1 MAGLLKAAMCL
12 VLYVLVLVLSIVLFA
27 VGVAMLPL
35 RLVMSPRSFT
45 RLYLYIADYYWKFA
59 VWFGEF
65 AGIQLTLYGDNVPLR
80 ENAFVIS
87 NHRWGVDFIVY
98 WMLAARKGRLG
109 CLKLMAKD
117 WLKFFPG
124 FGWGG
129 YLLDFVFLKRDWQ
142 QDQSTIRETFHRLKT
157 RDLPFWLLSHVEG
170 TRLTPAKLE
179 ESKRFA
185 RERGLPVMEE
195 TLFPRV
201 KVLPRSIFLFRC
213 FSFNLFA
220 SFCLCQGF
228 VSVIQ
233 ELRDMKTPLV
243 LYDTTLMYVDA
254 KTGKTEL
261 PSGHPVPGPSTFS
274 LFYSPSSHV
283 HLHVKRYTMQDLPTT
298 DAGLEKWLIDAFV
311 RKQKLLSDFR
321 ITHKFPD
328 PCPQP
333 LMYPSMNIPL

>member
-1 MAGLLKAAMCL
+1 MVGLLKAAASL
-12 VLYVLVLVLSIVLFA
+12 VLYVLVLVLSIVLFG
-27 VGVAMLPL
+27 VGVAMLPF
-35 RLVMSPRSFT
+35 RLLMKPRSFT

-65 AGIQLTLYGDNVPLR
+65 VGIQIALYGDNVPLR

-87 NHRWGVDFIVY
+87 NHRWGVDFVVY

-142 QDQSTIRETFHRLKT
+142 QDQNTIRDTFHRLKT

-170 TRLTPAKLE
+170 TRLTPEKLE

-201 KVLPRSIFLFRC
+201 KVRMSLL
-213 FSFNLFA
+213 
-220 SFCLCQGF
+220 
-228 VSVIQ
+228 
-233 ELRDMKTPLV
+233 
-243 LYDTTLMYVDA
+243 TLIV
-254 KTGKTEL
+254 
-261 PSGHPVPGPSTFS
+261 
-274 LFYSPSSHV
+274 
-283 HLHVKRYTMQDLPTT
+283 
-298 DAGLEKWLIDAFV
+298 
-311 RKQKLLSDFR
+311 
-321 ITHKFPD
+321 
-328 PCPQP
+328 
-333 LMYPSMNIPL
+333 

>member
-1 MAGLLKAAMCL
+1 MGVATVVKAAVCL
-12 VLYVLVLVLSIVLFA
+12 VLYVVILSLSIVLFA

-35 RLVMSPRSFT
+35 KLLMSPRSFT

-65 AGIQLTLYGDNVPLR
+65 VGIQFTLYGDNVPMR

-109 CLKLMAKD
+109 CLKLLAKD

-129 YLLDFVFLKRDWQ
+129 YLLDFVFLKRDWLH
-142 QDQSTIRETFHRLKT
+142 DQNTIRDTFHRLKT

-179 ESKRFA
+179 ESKKFA
-185 RERGLPVMEE
+185 AERGLPIMEE
-195 TLFPRV
+195 TLLPRV
-201 KVLPRSIFLFRC
+201 K
-213 FSFNLFA
+213 
-220 SFCLCQGF
+220 GF

-254 KTGKTEL
+254 VTGKTEL

-274 LFYSPSSHV
+274 LFFRPSSHI
-283 HLHVKRYTMQDLPTT
+283 HLHVKRYTMDQLPLTN
-298 DAGLEKWLIDAFV
+298 AGLEQWLIEAFV
-311 RKQKLLSDFR
+311 RKQKLLADFR

-328 PCPQP
+328 LCPQP
-333 LMYPSMNIPL
+333 MTFPSMDIAP